1 MRIFYVCSYGGC
13 ASTMLCNFLSKYY
26 KVYHIH
32 SRYPPPK
39 LCGIKKTKITKEFE
53 WFNYLR
59 ILKKKYKD
67 KITVIY
73 LYREPSTSLLSKHG
87 WGRPHFSN
95 IGLNPNKVK
104 KFYDKSIETRLKY
117 SKEKKDLFGIVN
129 FFKNYVMKNYNRNYK
144 IFCLKYEAIWENLSE
159 IFKKLKIPEKYIE
172 NFPKKYE
179 KKLSEKQEEAKKNF
193 KKKYKNLELFMKKL
207 PPIFVIRPRK

>member
-1 MRIFYVCSYGGC
+1 MRIFYICSYGGC
-13 ASTMLCNFLSKYY
+13 ASTMLYRFLSKYY

-39 LCGIKKTKITKEFE
+39 LCGIKKTKITKKYE
-53 WFNYLR
+53 WFDYLR

-67 KITVIY
+67 EITVIY

-129 FFKNYVMKNYNRNYK
+129 FFKNYVMKKYNRNYK
-144 IFCLKYEAIWENLSE
+144 IFCLKYENIWENLPE
-159 IFKKLKIPEKYIE
+159 IFIKLKIPQKYIKI
-172 NFPKKYE
+172 FPKKYE
-179 KKLSEKQEEAKKNF
+179 KKLSEKQEIAKENL
-193 KKKYKNLELFMKKL
+193 KKKYKNLELFMKGL
-207 PPIFVIRPRK
+207 PPIFVIHPRK

>member
-13 ASTMLCNFLSKYY
+13 ASTMLCKFLSKYY
-26 KVYHIH
+26 KVFHVH

-53 WFNYLR
+53 WFDYLR

-67 KITVIY
+67 KVTVIY

-87 WGRPHFSN
+87 WGRSHFSN

-129 FFKNYVMKNYNRNYK
+129 FFKNYVMKKYNRNYK
-144 IFCLKYEAIWENLSE
+144 IFCLKYETIWENLPV
-159 IFKKLKIPEKYIE
+159 IFKKLKIPQKYIE
-172 NFPKKYE
+172 DFPKKYE
-179 KKLSEKQEEAKKNF
+179 KKLSEEQGKAKENF
-193 KKKYKNLELFMKKL
+193 QKKYKNLETFMKKL
-207 PPIFVIRPRK
+207 PPIFVIHPRK